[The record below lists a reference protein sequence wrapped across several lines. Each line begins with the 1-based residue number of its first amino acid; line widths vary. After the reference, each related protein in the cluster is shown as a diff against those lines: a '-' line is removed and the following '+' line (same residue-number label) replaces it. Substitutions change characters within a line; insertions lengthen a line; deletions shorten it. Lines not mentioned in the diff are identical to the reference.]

1 MKKNKLLIALA
12 ITAFTGGAF
21 AADDEIKYSVAVK
34 SWNNTFNVANR
45 TTNINTQGNN
55 SPIVT
60 LTAVKGDYFVS
71 ANYMLESSYRYRTVW
86 LSRKDYDYSVGY
98 RYTNNLSFIGGQS
111 VQKFKDGSQT
121 NWVETATSYFLGVSG
136 FEMLTDKIF
145 VTGNYKHIPSFKVS
159 TTGTDYYRD
168 MKGFSS
174 EIGLGYVLNNTTQL
188 TAGYRYQQ
196 SKLYNITQSRN
207 ETNTM
212 RGLLAG
218 VNVNF

>member
-1 MKKNKLLIALA
+1 MKKNKLLIALVIA
-12 ITAFTGGAF
+12 GSSSAVLAE
-21 AADDEIKYSVAVK
+21 DEIKYSVAMK
-34 SWNNTFNVANR
+34 TWNNTFNVANPSNNL
-45 TTNINTQGNN
+45 NIQSTN

-60 LTAVKGDYFVS
+60 LTAIKGDYFVS

-98 RYTNNLSFIGGQS
+98 RYKNNLSFVVGQS
-111 VQKFKDGSQT
+111 VMVFKDGSQP
-121 NWVETATSYFLGVSG
+121 NWVETSTGNFLGVSG
-136 FEMLTDKIF
+136 FEMLSDKIF

-174 EIGLGYVLNNTTQL
+174 EVGLGYVLNSTTQL
-188 TAGYRYQQ
+188 TASYRYQQ

-218 VNVNF
+218 INVNF